1 MTERTHNFT
10 GKSDFFDWC
19 NMHYTPETI
28 IEKATIFLGDAEIK
42 KDKPEDLIPYYTHL
56 ITSAGCTPEKQSIFL
71 SSRSWIDQEERERI
85 AIMLYSMIK
94 AARKAKKEK
103 VAFDFDYYKN
113 QKCYYGYNSKEY
125 IALYKNAI
133 DIINTK
139 PDIIKI
145 HLPANYRQA
154 LSYIGEYII
163 THDFS
168 SLHDPAH
175 NRMRE
180 DFVRYAAENGYAA
193 ISCNGFRIVKPGERY
208 HPIIYSMSLMISD
221 YYKMLDKYNA
231 C

>member
-56 ITSAGCTPEKQSIFL
+56 IASAGCTPEKHSIFL
-71 SSRSWIDQEERERI
+71 SGRSWIDQVERERN
-85 AIMLYSMIK
+85 AVMLYGMIK

-103 VAFDFDYYKN
+103 VTFDFDYYKS
-113 QKCYYGYNSKEY
+113 QKGYYGYADKAY

-139 PDIIKI
+139 PYIIKT
-145 HLPANYRQA
+145 HLPTDYRQA
-154 LSYIGEYII
+154 LSYLGEYVIPR
-163 THDFS
+163 DFS
-168 SLHDPAH
+168 NLHDAMH

-180 DFVRYAAENGYAA
+180 DFVRYAAENGYGAF
-193 ISCNGFRIVKPGERY
+193 SCNGFTILKPGERY
-208 HPIIYSMSLMISD
+208 HPIVYSMSLMIND

-231 C
+231 R

>member
-56 ITSAGCTPEKQSIFL
+56 IASAGCTPEKQSIFL
-71 SSRSWIDQEERERI
+71 SSRSWIDQEERERN
-85 AIMLYSMIK
+85 AVMLYGMIK

-103 VAFDFDYYKN
+103 VAFDFDYYKS
-113 QKCYYGYNSKEY
+113 QKGYYGYADKAY

-133 DIINTK
+133 DIINAN
-139 PDIIKI
+139 PYIIKT
-145 HLPANYRQA
+145 HLPTDYRQA
-154 LSYIGEYII
+154 LSYLGEYVIPR
-163 THDFS
+163 DFS
-168 SLHDPAH
+168 NLHDAMH

-180 DFVRYAAENGYAA
+180 DFVRYATENGYGAF
-193 ISCNGFRIVKPGERY
+193 SCNGFTILKPGERY
-208 HPIIYSMSLMISD
+208 HPIVYSMSIMISD

-231 C
+231 R

>member
-56 ITSAGCTPEKQSIFL
+56 IASAGCTPEKQSICL
-71 SSRSWIDQEERERI
+71 SSWSWIDQEERERN
-85 AIMLYSMIK
+85 AVMLYGMIK

-103 VAFDFDYYKN
+103 VAFDFDYYKS
-113 QKCYYGYNSKEY
+113 QKGYYGYADKAY

-139 PDIIKI
+139 PYIIKT
-145 HLPANYRQA
+145 HLPTDYRQA
-154 LSYIGEYII
+154 LSYLEEYVIPR
-163 THDFS
+163 DFS
-168 SLHDPAH
+168 NLHDAMH

-180 DFVRYAAENGYAA
+180 DFVRYAAENGYGAF
-193 ISCNGFRIVKPGERY
+193 SCNGFTILKPGERY
-208 HPIIYSMSLMISD
+208 HPIVYSMSIMISD

-231 C
+231 R

>member
-56 ITSAGCTPEKQSIFL
+56 IASAGCTPEKQSIFL
-71 SSRSWIDQEERERI
+71 SSRSWIDQEERERN
-85 AIMLYSMIK
+85 AVMLYGMIK

-113 QKCYYGYNSKEY
+113 QKGYYGYADKAY

-139 PDIIKI
+139 PYIIKT
-145 HLPANYRQA
+145 HLPTDYRQA
-154 LSYIGEYII
+154 LSYLGEYVIPR
-163 THDFS
+163 DFS
-168 SLHDPAH
+168 NLHDAMH

-180 DFVRYAAENGYAA
+180 DFVRYAAENGYGAF
-193 ISCNGFRIVKPGERY
+193 SCNGFTILKPGERY
-208 HPIIYSMSLMISD
+208 HPIVYSMSIMISD

-231 C
+231 R

>member
-56 ITSAGCTPEKQSIFL
+56 IASAGCTPEKQSIFL
-71 SSRSWIDQEERERI
+71 SSRSWIDQEEHERN
-85 AIMLYSMIK
+85 AVMLYGMVK

-103 VAFDFDYYKN
+103 VTFDFDYYKS
-113 QKCYYGYNSKEY
+113 QKGYYGYADKAY

-139 PDIIKI
+139 PYIIKT
-145 HLPANYRQA
+145 HLPTDYRQA
-154 LSYIGEYII
+154 LSYLEEYVIPR
-163 THDFS
+163 DFS
-168 SLHDPAH
+168 NLHDAIH

-180 DFVRYAAENGYAA
+180 DFVRYAAENGYGAF
-193 ISCNGFRIVKPGERY
+193 SCNGFTILKPGERY
-208 HPIIYSMSLMISD
+208 HPIVYSMSIMISD

-231 C
+231 R

>member
-1 MTERTHNFT
+1 MTKRTHNFT

-56 ITSAGCTPEKQSIFL
+56 IASAGCTPEKQSIFL
-71 SSRSWIDQEERERI
+71 SSRSWIDQEERERN
-85 AIMLYSMIK
+85 AVMLYGMIK

-103 VAFDFDYYKN
+103 VAFDFDYYKS
-113 QKCYYGYNSKEY
+113 QKSYYGYADKAY

-133 DIINTK
+133 DIINAN
-139 PDIIKI
+139 PYIIKT
-145 HLPANYRQA
+145 HLPTDYRQA
-154 LSYIGEYII
+154 LSYLGEYVIPR
-163 THDFS
+163 DFS
-168 SLHDPAH
+168 NLHDAMH

-180 DFVRYAAENGYAA
+180 DFVRYATENGYGAF
-193 ISCNGFRIVKPGERY
+193 SCNGFTILKPGERY
-208 HPIIYSMSLMISD
+208 HPIVYSMSIMISD

-231 C
+231 R